1 METCKTCWLRY
12 NSYCMGCK
20 FWTTGIGLE
29 GQHGANDQKKT

>member
-12 NSYCMGCK
+12 SSYCMGCK

-29 GQHGANDQKKT
+29 V